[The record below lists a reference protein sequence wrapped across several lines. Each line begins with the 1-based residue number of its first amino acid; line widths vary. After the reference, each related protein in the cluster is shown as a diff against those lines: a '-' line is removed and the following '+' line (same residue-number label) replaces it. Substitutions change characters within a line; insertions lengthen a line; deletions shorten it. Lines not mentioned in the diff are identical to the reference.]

1 MTAHTRQDITRD
13 FIRSKRPC
21 TDGYRWYLKR
31 QERLSDYQ
39 ALLDDLVAAGRL
51 DDACWLL
58 DQLGPTDDVL
68 QLDELDAPA
77 LVFAGSV
84 ECRGSLEVDTVL
96 RTGRSLNTIGG
107 VRAGTLHV
115 GEDLRVGGALQCA
128 GALKVASDTRIDW
141 SLRVGQA
148 MRCGGHLRV
157 GWEAEVGGDL
167 RVGGRIHVGH
177 GIVVAGQLACQGGV
191 RTGDDMT
198 VAGGLDVALG
208 VETAGSVRTQG
219 HLQCGMGMVAEMDI
233 RAGGAIR
240 VGESLQ
246 AGGLISAGPDY
257 GVFAGLVSPMGA
269 WESCGWVRA
278 REKPERLL
286 SGWWAGA

>member
-1 MTAHTRQDITRD
+1 MTAQIRKDITRD

-31 QERLSDYQ
+31 QETLSDYQ

-68 QLDELDAPA
+68 HLDQLDVQA

-84 ECRGSLEVDTVL
+84 ECRGSLDVDTVL
-96 RTGRSLNTIGG
+96 RTGRSLNVGGG
-107 VRAGTLHV
+107 VRAGALQV

-128 GALKVASDTRIDW
+128 GALQVASDTRVGW
-141 SLRVGQA
+141 SLRVRQA
-148 MRCGGHLRV
+148 LRCGGHLRV
-157 GWEAEVGGDL
+157 GWDVGVEGDM
-167 RVGGRIHVGH
+167 RVEGRINVGH
-177 GIVVAGQLACQGGV
+177 GVVVGGHMWCQGGV
-191 RTGDDMT
+191 RTGGDLA
-198 VAGGLDVALG
+198 VAGALDVAQG

-219 HLQCGMGMVAEMDI
+219 HLQCGTGVVAAEDI
-233 RAGGAIR
+233 EAGGAIR
-240 VGESLQ
+240 AGESLQ
-246 AGGLISAGPDY
+246 AGGAISAGPDY
-257 GVFAGLVSPMGA
+257 GVFAGLVTPMDA
-269 WESCGWVRA
+269 WVSCGWVRA

-286 SGWWAGA
+286 SGWWAAA